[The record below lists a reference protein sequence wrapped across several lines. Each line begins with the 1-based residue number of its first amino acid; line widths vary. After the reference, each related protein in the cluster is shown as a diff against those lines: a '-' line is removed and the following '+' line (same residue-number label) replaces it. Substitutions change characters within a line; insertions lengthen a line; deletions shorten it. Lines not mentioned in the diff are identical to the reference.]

1 MVADE
6 RPVLSENE
14 HAHDVVSDLGV
25 AQVGLGQVSRG
36 DALEGFAV
44 RRLLRD
50 ALAGVLADLAVD
62 EDQRVVLVGG
72 DEVRLDPDS
81 ATFVFA
87 KPPVDAHS
95 AVAET

>member
-6 RPVLSENE
+6 RPVLSEDE

-36 DALEGFAV
+36 DALEGLAV
-44 RRLLRD
+44 RSFLRD

-72 DEVRLDPDS
+72 DEVDGVPAMCVLAICVPHCEQCFS
-81 ATFVFA
+81 AG
-87 KPPVDAHS
+87 
-95 AVAET
+95 